1 MTAFAHTP
9 YPSVHPGVQRAARVL
24 GSLKNLAIRAD
35 SARNVAIVLLSAI
48 VSTVLV
54 IVNQMIDT
62 YTDGHLMAAWMFLW
76 VVAFSTM
83 ALLAAPIRK
92 SVTGFKPALRSW
104 IIARREK
111 ANDEK
116 MWEVALQDPRVM
128 AEIQRAVSQA

>member
-104 IIARREK
+104 IIARR
-111 ANDEK
+111 
-116 MWEVALQDPRVM
+116 
-128 AEIQRAVSQA
+128 